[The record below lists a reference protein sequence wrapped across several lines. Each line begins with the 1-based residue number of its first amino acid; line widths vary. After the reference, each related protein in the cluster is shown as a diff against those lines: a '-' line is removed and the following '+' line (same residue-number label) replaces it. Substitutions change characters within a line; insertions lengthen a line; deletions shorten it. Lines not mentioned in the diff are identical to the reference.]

1 MTMTIQDTV
10 EREVVY
16 PQPIA
21 RVWAALTE
29 PELMR
34 RWFCGAGAEI
44 DLRPGGEARFMW
56 DHGTSRA
63 IVETVDPP
71 RQFAF
76 RWAPGY
82 GGEDPS
88 LPLAE
93 QPLTL
98 VEFTLDEV
106 DGGTRLRLVESGF
119 AALPD
124 AMRTAAFRDNDQGW
138 DGCLANFAAALE
150 DEGGR

>member
-1 MTMTIQDTV
+1 MTMTVQDTV
-10 EREVVY
+10 EREVIY

-56 DHGTSRA
+56 PDGSSRA
-63 IVETVDPP
+63 IVATVDPP

-76 RWAPGY
+76 RWVPGNF
-82 GGEDPS
+82 EQADR
-88 LPLAE
+88 PLAE

-98 VEFTLDEV
+98 VEFSLDEV
-106 DGGTRLRLVESGF
+106 AGGTRLRLVESGF
-119 AALPD
+119 ADLAD
-124 AMRTAAFRDNDQGW
+124 EMRIAAFRDNDLGW
-138 DGCLANFAAALE
+138 DECLANFAAALE